1 MDTQLILRSPSAFTA
16 LPNELLYILFSFLTR
31 PDLLNLCYIRRFR
44 NVAQDVLYQEFHADG
59 QNVALFVRT
68 ILSDKTLA
76 SRVRRVY
83 IKELYRYR
91 DVQQYTGRFIA
102 FLTRH
107 LFYLN
112 IPSHVKELC
121 SKQITHRRSL
131 ATLLLS
137 HLPKLE
143 RLDLNLV
150 EDVFL
155 EKIIEMG
162 PPWILSQKQPIWT
175 LLMLKMNLLYRHLSC
190 GTSESL
196 V

>member
-1 MDTQLILRSPSAFTA
+1 
-16 LPNELLYILFSFLTR
+16 
-31 PDLLNLCYIRRFR
+31 
-44 NVAQDVLYQEFHADG
+44 VLYQEFHADG

-112 IPSHVKELC
+112 IPSHVKELWA
-121 SKQITHRRSL
+121 KQITHRRSL

-150 EDVFL
+150 ENVFL

-162 PPWILSQKQPIWT
+162 PPWILSQKQPI
-175 LLMLKMNLLYRHLSC
+175 
-190 GTSESL
+190 
-196 V
+196 